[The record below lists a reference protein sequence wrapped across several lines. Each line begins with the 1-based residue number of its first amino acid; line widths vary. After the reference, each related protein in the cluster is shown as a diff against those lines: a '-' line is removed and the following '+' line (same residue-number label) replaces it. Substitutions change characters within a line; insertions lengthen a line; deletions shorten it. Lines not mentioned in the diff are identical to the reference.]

1 MHPDP
6 TRIRRGPVLGFLL
19 SVAVLFLLAIISM
32 GAQAQPATSAPA
44 ITPGYTACGAEAVG
58 RDPHDGKVIKG
69 AFARRFVAPSGI
81 WGTCQPWVPD
91 GGDPAM
97 PEPPT
102 PIPPCAAETVYRTW
116 EVAGL
121 VCTST
126 PPGDSTST
134 TMMLPRTEPGRV
146 ALLRDDH
153 GAAQGL
159 LVMRCVVQPDR
170 SVRWVVEGQTCGLVP
185 QVVPAGQCA
194 AQAIGYVSS
203 RTRPATAYVYAGEP
217 VATGAR
223 VPVRAADGTVR
234 VARCGALGRLEW

>member
-1 MHPDP
+1 MHTNP
-6 TRIRRGPVLGFLL
+6 TRIRRGPIIAALVVVAIMLGGALVGIAQA
-19 SVAVLFLLAIISM
+19 VAGEPSKC
-32 GAQAQPATSAPA
+32 GAQATG
-44 ITPGYTACGAEAVG
+44 IDRTIRTTADPNG
-58 RDPHDGKVIKG
+58 RVVSG
-69 AFARRFVAPSGI
+69 AFPRRWVDASGV
-81 WGTCQPWVPD
+81 WRDCQPWVPD

-102 PIPPCAAETVYRTW
+102 PLQPCQAETTYRTW

-126 PPGDSTST
+126 PPGDSTAT
-134 TMMLPRTEPGRV
+134 TLMLPRTEPGRV

-159 LVMRCVVQPDR
+159 LVMRCAVKPDR
-170 SVRWVVEGQTCGLVP
+170 STRWDVEGMTCGLVP
-185 QVVPAGQCA
+185 QVAPAGMCS
-194 AQAIGYVSS
+194 AQTIGYVTS
-203 RTRPATAYVYAGEP
+203 RTRPATAYTYSDEP
-217 VATGAR
+217 VRQGIR